1 MLTFLQFPKAA
12 SLLFFL
18 LFFTVQTKAQTI
30 DLDID
35 IEDAFLKEPVIGVD
49 VAVYTTD
56 SVLVTDTVHTFS
68 FRDRFNRL
76 QREVYELRLKPE
88 KRLSY
93 PCLTV
98 GIYRGMET
106 HISHK
111 SASRINRGKVGD
123 AQRPER
129 RP

>member
-49 VAVYTTD
+49 VAVYTTEIGRAH
-56 SVLVTDTVHTFS
+56 V
-68 FRDRFNRL
+68 
-76 QREVYELRLKPE
+76 
-88 KRLSY
+88 
-93 PCLTV
+93 
-98 GIYRGMET
+98 
-106 HISHK
+106 
-111 SASRINRGKVGD
+111 
-123 AQRPER
+123 
-129 RP
+129 